1 MRFRPVDAVDH
12 FNTIADAYDS
22 RFGDDCAQL
31 HDLVLDR
38 ASADGVSPS
47 TVLDVGCGTG
57 SLLARVATDFPEATL
72 VGLDPAAA
80 MVAVAAERVPGAV
93 LHVGRAEEIPVASGT
108 IDVAFCTTSFAQWFD
123 QRAGL
128 REVARVLRPGGR
140 LYLAEHLPPGWLT
153 RLVYRVPH
161 FRTADQLSG
170 LLAQAALRA
179 ERMETVRLP
188 SIDDDVLVVTAVSP

>member
-12 FNTIADAYDS
+12 FNTIADAYDR

-38 ASADGVSPS
+38 AAADGVSPS

-57 SLLARVATDFPEATL
+57 SLLARVATAFPEATL
-72 VGLDPAAA
+72 VGLDPADA
-80 MVAVAAERVPGAV
+80 MVKVAAERVPGAV

-108 IDVAFCTTSFAQWFD
+108 IDVVVCTTSFAQWFD